1 MACVVL
7 AMYRPQGSVNKQ
19 LEYMGN
25 SGYYNDVFG
34 FMLPFGA
41 LFVPFTGPLFHKL
54 GMVKSIWYGHWWV
67 RRGAASAR
75 RHR

>member
-25 SGYYNDVFG
+25 SGYYNDVPQAG
-34 FMLPFGA
+34 HGEVHLVRTLVGA
-41 LFVPFTGPLFHKL
+41 PGRCKRSQTPL
-54 GMVKSIWYGHWWV
+54 MP
-67 RRGAASAR
+67 R
-75 RHR
+75 